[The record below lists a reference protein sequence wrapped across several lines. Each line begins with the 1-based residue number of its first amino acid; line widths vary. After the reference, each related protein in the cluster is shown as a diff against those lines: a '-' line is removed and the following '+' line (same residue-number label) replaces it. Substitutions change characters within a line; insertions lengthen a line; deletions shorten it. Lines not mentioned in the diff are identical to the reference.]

1 MRPSYLDISHYQSL
15 IRDNLGGMIGAQL
28 AMGLI
33 FLATQPTT
41 NYISGIVIG
50 MLAGGWFSNLV
61 NVRLWLNRLHEC
73 REDEARKDEFVAYYM
88 NRN

>member
-1 MRPSYLDISHYQSL
+1 MRPSFLDIPHYQSL
-15 IRDNLGGMIGAQL
+15 IRNNLGAMIGAQL
-28 AMGLI
+28 SMGCI
-33 FLATQPTT
+33 FLSTQPIT

-50 MLAGGWFSNLV
+50 MLAGGWLTNLV
-61 NVRLWLNRLHEC
+61 NLRLWLNRLHEC